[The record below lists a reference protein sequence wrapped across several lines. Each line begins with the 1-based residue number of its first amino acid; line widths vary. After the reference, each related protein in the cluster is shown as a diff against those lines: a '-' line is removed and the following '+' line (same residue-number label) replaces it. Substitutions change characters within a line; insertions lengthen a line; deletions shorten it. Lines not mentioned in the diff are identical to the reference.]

1 MKDLL
6 FFSLIITRHWN
17 KNIIKKYSSLFFFLF
32 ERHQKVLYLF
42 SFISMIDV
50 RATRNQFNS
59 IGSKPFLQFQKRAVT
74 TCQRQ
79 GTVAQMV
86 EPATQNQKV
95 LGSIPAWIQ
104 WDFASKY
111 ALYFYCIIFALKN
124 LHKHEKSEKADF
136 DKRLE
141 CAAPKCSWKY
151 TAQSVKA
158 TSYTSL
164 LNWSKCL
171 HTHFWMYP
179 QSYCFQSFLINPY
192 PLSFPLW

>member
-32 ERHQKVLYLF
+32 EWHQKVLYLF

-111 ALYFYCIIFALKN
+111 AVYFHCIIFALKVCTNMRKVKKQILTSGWSVQHPNARGNIQHNQSKPQVTHLYWTGPSVCIHISECTLSHIAFN
-124 LHKHEKSEKADF
+124 LFS
-136 DKRLE
+136 
-141 CAAPKCSWKY
+141 
-151 TAQSVKA
+151 
-158 TSYTSL
+158 
-164 LNWSKCL
+164 
-171 HTHFWMYP
+171 
-179 QSYCFQSFLINPY
+179 
-192 PLSFPLW
+192 